1 MQITVNGKQEKL
13 VKEISINEFLEK
25 KDQDPKTVVVEY
37 NGKIVKR
44 EKWSEILLQENDKLE
59 ILKFVGGG
67 C

>member
-44 EKWSEILLQENDKLE
+44 EKWPEILLQENDKLE